1 MPAGLMVRVKNGTGL
16 GSLFHPTLPFS
27 YIVGTIDIT
36 GNWGPN
42 VHSFSATFEAPFP
55 LNKPWFTLKATTAY
69 NVGSYYVE
77 KVAGTVKTYKVTGER
92 YITLIDPRNGYTYW
106 LNPDQPLLAGARITI
121 GDIRG

>member
-1 MPAGLMVRVKNGTGL
+1 MPAGLMVKVKNGTGL

-27 YIVGTIDIT
+27 YIVGRIDVS
-36 GNWGPN
+36 GYWGPN

-55 LNKPWFTLKATTAY
+55 LNKPWFTLGATEFY

-77 KVAGTVKTYKVTGER
+77 KVAGTVKTYKITGER
-92 YITLIDPRNGYTYW
+92 YIQLIHPQTGQITY
-106 LNPDQPLLAGARITI
+106 LNPSQPLLAGATMTI